1 MPSVV
6 YVVRS
11 PLHTV
16 SPVLLPGDDCAVV
29 SVEDPLFPGK
39 VLRATDDSPLPEGER
54 LSYKQLLEIVLQS
67 KKVMTL

>member
-11 PLHTV
+11 PLHTL
-16 SPVLLPGDDCAVV
+16 PPALLPGDGSVVV
-29 SVEDPLFPGK
+29 SVGDPLFPGK
-39 VLRATDDSPLPEGER
+39 VLRATDDPRLAEGEC
-54 LSYKQLLEIVLQS
+54 LSYEQLLEIVLES